1 MINSDLLV
9 HNKAILIPLA
19 HKLLLTRLINRTRAP
34 DRPLQRLRTACSTA
48 RPSAAQR
55 RPAEAHARLRPR
67 RLVAR
72 ERVAADRERQRRRA
86 QVLLRAP
93 GREHALLG
101 RRGRGVRRRVDPR
114 TRFVRLA
121 QRRRRREVEPCA
133 PAPAR
138 PRRALVRV
146 VRGAVRRGRRAER
159 IVRWRR
165 NLVLL
170 REDERRDRAL
180 GQLALPRPSDAE
192 RVPVSGIDTAHSTRV
207 RPRVLVPK
215 SRAGRSRE

>member
-34 DRPLQRLRTACSTA
+34 DRPLQRLRAARSTA

-55 RPAEAHARLRPR
+55 RPAEAHARLRAR
-67 RLVAR
+67 RLITR

-86 QVLLRAP
+86 QVRLRAP

-101 RRGRGVRRRVDPR
+101 RRSRGVRRRVDPR
-114 TRFVRLA
+114 ARFVRLA
-121 QRRRRREVEPCA
+121 QRRRRRKVEPCA
-133 PAPAR
+133 HSR
-138 PRRALVRV
+138 PRRAFVRV
-146 VRGAVRRGRRAER
+146 VRGGRRAER
-159 IVRWRR
+159 IVRRR
-165 NLVLL
+165 RGRVLL

-180 GQLALPRPSDAE
+180 GQLALPRPTDAE
-192 RVPVSGIDTAHSTRV
+192 RVPVSRIDAAHGARV
-207 RPRVLVPK
+207 RPRVLVPEPW
-215 SRAGRSRE
+215 AGRGRE

>member
-1 MINSDLLV
+1 MV
-9 HNKAILIPLA
+9 HNEAILISLT
-19 HKLLLTRLINRTRAP
+19 HKLLFSRLINRTRTP
-34 DRPLQRLRTACSTA
+34 DRPLQRLRAARSTA

-121 QRRRRREVEPCA
+121 QRSRRREVEPCA
-133 PAPAR
+133 PAR
-138 PRRALVRV
+138 PRRAFVRI

-165 NLVLL
+165 GRVLL

-207 RPRVLVPK
+207 RPGVLVPK
-215 SRAGRSRE
+215 SRAGRGRE